1 MADIISNINK
11 SRTVIKEIFSNEWDT
26 SVIKDLTD
34 DEVFKLYETKGSE
47 LDIGHA
53 GALTITLNHKFVDTF
68 KMHIVYYNFPQLN
81 TPSTKTTKNF
91 KEKIKR
97 LYDDEIFRL
106 GDNVVII
113 VNENISETLFKALHS
128 LNVSLELSDSPDGV
142 FEGIKKHHIKPDH
155 ILHKR
160 HFGKA
165 FMFNLLELT
174 NNLSKNRLVPKH
186 KVIRSEEDIQKVLDS
201 CNATKKQLP
210 VILPNDI
217 MARYNLVVQG
227 DLVEI
232 TRTSK
237 SSGNYNFYR
246 FAR

>member
-1 MADIISNINK
+1 MAEIISNINK
-11 SRTVIKEIFSNEWDT
+11 SRGVIKEILSNEWDT
-26 SVIKDLTD
+26 SVIKDLSD
-34 DEVFKLYETKGSE
+34 DEIMKIYETKGVE
-47 LDIGHA
+47 FEIGHA

-68 KMHIVYYNFPQLN
+68 KLHIVYYNFPQLN

-91 KEKIKR
+91 KDKIKN
-97 LYDDEIFRL
+97 LYDSGLFSVT
-106 GDNVVII
+106 DNVII
-113 VNENISETLFKALHS
+113 ILNEEITETLLKALQS
-128 LNVSLELSDSPDGV
+128 LNVSLDISDEN
-142 FEGIKKHHIKPDH
+142 FEEIQEKITPEYV
-155 ILHKR
+155 LHKR

-186 KVIRSEEDIQKVLDS
+186 KVIRNEEDIQKILVS

-237 SSGNYNFYR
+237 STGNYNFYR

>member
-1 MADIISNINK
+1 MAEIISNINK
-11 SRTVIKEIFSNEWDT
+11 SRSVIKEILSNEWDT
-26 SVIKDLTD
+26 SIIHDFS
-34 DEVFKLYETKGSE
+34 DEEILKIYESKGSD

-53 GALTITLNHKFVDTF
+53 GALTISLKHKFVDNF
-68 KMHIVYYNFPQLN
+68 DLHILYYNFPQFN

-97 LYDDEIFRL
+97 LYDEEVFSPTS
-106 GDNVVII
+106 NVIII
-113 VNENISETLFKALHS
+113 VNEEITDTLFKALHS
-128 LNVSLELSDSPDGV
+128 LNVTLEVSDEIYDD
-142 FEGIKKHHIKPDH
+142 FKQNIKPEYVV
-155 ILHKR
+155 HKR

-186 KVIRSEEDIQKVLDS
+186 KVIRSEEEIQKILDS

>member
-1 MADIISNINK
+1 MAEIISNINK
-11 SRTVIKEIFSNEWDT
+11 SRSVIKEILSNEWDT
-26 SVIKDLTD
+26 STIKDLSD
-34 DEVFKLYETKGSE
+34 DEVLKLYETKGSE

-53 GALTITLNHKFVDTF
+53 GALTITLKHKYVSGFNL
-68 KMHIVYYNFPQLN
+68 HILYYNFQQLN

-97 LYDDEIFRL
+97 LYDDAKFIL
-106 GDNVVII
+106 GDNVII
-113 VNENISETLFKALHS
+113 IINEEITDTLFKALQS
-128 LNVSLELSDSPDGV
+128 LNVSIELSDSPDGV
-142 FEGIKKHHIKPDH
+142 FEGIKKHYIKPDH

-160 HFGKA
+160 HFGKV
-165 FMFNLLELT
+165 FMFNLLELS

-186 KVIRSEEDIQKVLDS
+186 KIIRSEEDIKKILDS
-201 CNATKKQLP
+201 CNSTKKQLP
-210 VILPNDI
+210 VIHPNDI

-237 SSGNYNFYR
+237 STGNYNFYR